1 MIHLSQR
8 LSAVAAFAEN
18 GRFVADVG
26 TDHGYI
32 PVYLAQKGTAQR
44 IIASDINEG
53 PLNRARISAEEY
65 GVEDKIEFR
74 LTDGLR
80 GISGADTVLIAGM
93 GGDTITGILKDAPWV
108 KNGTDLVLQPQSKQP
123 ELLEWLRSEGFSVC
137 DGRLVL
143 DAGKM
148 YIVLLV
154 RWVGGELPQ
163 LSPAEGYGIAPCL
176 KNRDELTERYLTE
189 LYNRSQRIIAGLSS
203 GNDPDIVRLGAEK
216 ALCEDIERIL
226 EEVRKW

>member
-1 MIHLSQR
+1 MIHLSLR
-8 LSAVAAFAEN
+8 LAAVAAYAEN
-18 GRFVADVG
+18 GLAVADVG

-53 PLNRARISAEEY
+53 PLMRARLSAEEY
-65 GVEDKIEFR
+65 GVEDRIEFH
-74 LTDGLR
+74 LTDGLT

-93 GGDTITGILKDAPWV
+93 GGDTITGILKEAPWV
-108 KNGTDLVLQPQSKQP
+108 KDGVSLVLQPQSKLP
-123 ELLEWLRSEGFSVC
+123 ELMEWLRGEGFSVC
-137 DGRLVL
+137 DGRLVF

-154 RWVGGELPQ
+154 RWVGGELPA
-163 LSPAEGYGIAPCL
+163 LTPAESYGVGPCL
-176 KNRDELTERYLTE
+176 KNRDKLTEKYLTE
-189 LYNRSQRIIAGLSS
+189 LYNRSQRVIAGLSAS
-203 GNDPDIVRLGAEK
+203 ADPDVERLNAEK

-226 EEVRKW
+226 LEVRKW